1 MARMSCGRRA
11 GKLGE
16 ECDEKAAV
24 EEGNS
29 DGFILEVGLAIPR
42 FDHGRA
48 ARALEQPGVQGLHS
62 QANNYCKLNV
72 LNFLGVLITILNLLL
87 VPYLPTLFPL

>member
-48 ARALEQPGVQGLHS
+48 ARALEQPGVQGPYARRFPVQETAVSRWGSAHR
-62 QANNYCKLNV
+62 Q
-72 LNFLGVLITILNLLL
+72 ITIVNSMYSIFL
-87 VPYLPTLFPL
+87 VF

>member
-29 DGFILEVGLAIPR
+29 DGFILEVGLVASTTAEQQ
-42 FDHGRA
+42 GR
-48 ARALEQPGVQGLHS
+48 
-62 QANNYCKLNV
+62 
-72 LNFLGVLITILNLLL
+72 
-87 VPYLPTLFPL
+87 